1 MAKKTSMSVP
11 QAYKKLFSGET
22 EESQIV
28 LRHLMSLLGV
38 TKYLGGSTIEELSR
52 ADERRRVG
60 FSIMKHIGLKQED
73 IPEQV
78 LTELEERMY
87 E

>member
-1 MAKKTSMSVP
+1 MSVA
-11 QAYKKLFSGET
+11 QAYKKLFSFET

-28 LRHLMSLLGV
+28 FKHLMSLLGV

-52 ADERRRVG
+52 ADERRRIG
-60 FSIMKHIGLKQED
+60 FSIMKHVGLKQEN

-78 LTELEERMY
+78 LTELEERIY

>member
-1 MAKKTSMSVP
+1 
-11 QAYKKLFSGET
+11 
-22 EESQIV
+22 
-28 LRHLMSLLGV
+28 MSLLGV
-38 TKYLGGSTIEELSR
+38 TRYLGGATIEELSR

-78 LTELEERMY
+78 LTELEERNY

>member
-1 MAKKTSMSVP
+1 MTVS
-11 QAYKKLFSGET
+11 QAYKKVFSLET

-38 TKYLGGSTIEELSR
+38 TRYLGGATIEELSR

-78 LTELEERMY
+78 LTELEERNY